1 MSSVRP
7 GLVRNDDVRENGAR
21 IPAISCAAL
30 PRRLEIRRQT
40 TASPEES
47 PVTDVM
53 ERVTT
58 HQQFIDGQWV
68 DAAGGKTL
76 AVENPANG
84 QVIAHVQASGAEDV
98 DRAASAAAKAFETW
112 QHTTPQD
119 RSLLMLKL
127 ADAIEAKADELG
139 RVESKNA
146 GKPVGAA
153 IDEIPVVV
161 DNLRFFA
168 GAGRVLEGK
177 AANEYVASHTSIIR
191 REPVGVVASIAPW
204 NYPIMMAG
212 WKIGPALMAGNTVV
226 LKPSARTPL
235 TALML
240 ADIAADIL
248 PPGVLNVITGTGA
261 DIGDALVG
269 HPKVGMISVTG
280 DTDTGKHIAKVAADR
295 VKRVHLELGGKAPVV
310 VFDDADLE
318 AVIENLKVFSY
329 WNAGQDCTAPCRVIT
344 GPKVYDRFVADLA
357 DQVKTIKWG
366 DPAEGESIEMGSL
379 IAPSQADKVEGMV
392 ERARNGAEVVTGG
405 HRPNRPGSY
414 YEPTVIAG
422 ADQRSEIIQDE
433 VFGPVVTVQR
443 FADEDQAIAWANDVR
458 FGLAASVWT
467 ADIGR
472 AMRVAKAIQ
481 FGTVWI
487 NDHFTLV
494 SEMPHGGFKE
504 SGYGKDQSMY
514 AIEDYTVV
522 KHVMLKV

>member
-1 MSSVRP
+1 M
-7 GLVRNDDVRENGAR
+7 
-21 IPAISCAAL
+21 
-30 PRRLEIRRQT
+30 
-40 TASPEES
+40 
-47 PVTDVM
+47 TDVM

-58 HQQFIDGQWV
+58 HKQFIGGEWV
-68 DAAGGKTL
+68 DAASGKTL
-76 AVENPANG
+76 DVENPANE
-84 QVIAHVQASGAEDV
+84 QVIAKVAASGAEDV
-98 DRAASAAAKAFETW
+98 DRAANAAAKAFETW

-127 ADAIEAKADELG
+127 ADAIGARAEEIG
-139 RVESKNA
+139 RLESLNT
-146 GKPVGAA
+146 GKPVGVA

-177 AANEYVASHTSIIR
+177 AANEYMAGRTSIIR

-212 WKIGPALMAGNTVV
+212 WKIGPALMAGNTVI

-235 TALML
+235 TAILL
-240 ADIAADIL
+240 AEIAADIL

-261 DIGDALVG
+261 AIGDDLVG
-269 HPKVGMISVTG
+269 HPKIGMISVTG

-295 VKRVHLELGGKAPVV
+295 VKRLHLELGGKAPVV
-310 VFDDADLE
+310 VFDDADLA
-318 AVIENLKVFSY
+318 AVIDNLKTFSY
-329 WNAGQDCTAPCRVIT
+329 WNTGQDCTAPCRVIT
-344 GPKVYDRFVADLA
+344 GPKIYDNFVADLA
-357 DQVKTIKWG
+357 ASVKTIKWG
-366 DPAEGESIEMGSL
+366 DPAEGSDIEMGSL
-379 IAPSQADKVEGMV
+379 IAKAQADKVEGMV
-392 ERARNGAEVVTGG
+392 DRARNGAEIVTGG
-405 HRPNRPGSY
+405 VRPKRVGAY

-443 FADEDQAIAWANDVR
+443 FSDEDQAIAWGNDVR

-467 ADIGR
+467 SDIGR
-472 AMRVAKAIQ
+472 GMRVAKALQ

>member
-1 MSSVRP
+1 MTEVMDK
-7 GLVRNDDVRENGAR
+7 V
-21 IPAISCAAL
+21 
-30 PRRLEIRRQT
+30 QT
-40 TASPEES
+40 F
-47 PVTDVM
+47 
-53 ERVTT
+53 
-58 HQQFIDGQWV
+58 QQFVNGQWV
-68 DAAGGKTL
+68 DSASGKTL

-84 QVIAHVQASGAEDV
+84 KVIAHVPASDAEDV
-98 DRAASAAAKAFETW
+98 DRAASAAATAFETW
-112 QHTTPQD
+112 QHSTPQD

-127 ADAIEAKADELG
+127 ADAIEARADEIG
-139 RVESKNA
+139 RLESRNT

-153 IDEIPVVV
+153 IDEVPVVV

-168 GAGRVLEGK
+168 GAGRVMEGK
-177 AANEYVASHTSIIR
+177 AANEYIAGRTSLIR

-235 TALML
+235 TALVL
-240 ADIAADIL
+240 AEIAAGVL

-261 DIGDALVG
+261 AIGDHLVG

-295 VKRVHLELGGKAPVV
+295 VKRLHLELGGKAPVI
-310 VFDDADLE
+310 VFDDADAA
-318 AVIENLKVFSY
+318 AVIENLKTFSY
-329 WNAGQDCTAPCRVIT
+329 WNTGQDCTAPCRVIT
-344 GPKVYDRFVADLA
+344 GPKVYDNFVADLA
-357 DQVKTIKWG
+357 AQVRTIRWG
-366 DPAEGESIEMGSL
+366 DPAEGDDIEMGSL
-379 IAPSQADKVEGMV
+379 IAQAQADKVEGMV
-392 ERARNGAEVVTGG
+392 ERARSSAEIVTGG
-405 HRPNRPGSY
+405 QRPKRAGAY

-422 ADQRSEIIQDE
+422 PDQKSEIIQDE

-443 FADEDQAIAWANDVR
+443 FTDEDQAIAWANDVR

-467 ADIGR
+467 SDIGR
-472 AMRVAKAIQ
+472 GMRVAKAIQ

-522 KHVMLKV
+522 KHVMLKL